1 MDDGLC
7 PDEWRGASIVAGDEV
22 IDVGPELLDAGE
34 TGGGKGIALQ
44 DGKPDLDLV
53 EPGAVGRGEVK
64 ADVAVAGEPA
74 IALGLVGRKVVED
87 DVDFL
92 ARIGRDNA
100 VHEVEELDAPPPL
113 LVGGRHFAGGHLEGG
128 EQGDGAVALV
138 LVAVPGQRRR
148 VKFLDFMNR
157 IVAAYPDTAL
167 HAAPHSKYEL
177 KQRIIASIDEA
188 NRYPVIHTWSYKLA

>member
-7 PDEWRGASIVAGDEV
+7 PDERRGASIVAGDEV
-22 IDVGPELLDAGE
+22 IDGGPELLGARE
-34 TGGGKGIALQ
+34 TGGGKGIGRQ

-100 VHEVEELDAPPPL
+100 IHEVEELDAPAT
-113 LVGGRHFAGGHLEGG
+113 LVMAGRDLAGEHVERGK
-128 EQGDGAVALV
+128 QGRCAVA
-138 LVAVPGQRRR
+138 
-148 VKFLDFMNR
+148 
-157 IVAAYPDTAL
+157 IVVVTAT
-167 HAAPHSKYEL
+167 AAPSA
-177 KQRIIASIDEA
+177 RSASL
-188 NRYPVIHTWSYKLA
+188 PGCSSHP